1 MFEGSCVALV
11 TPFKDGLVDDKK
23 LAELVEF
30 QIAGG
35 TSAGETQ
42 KAADKVATIFPTAA
56 EDYREAISRLTD
68 PALDPTAE
76 ETVEA
81 RAALARGG

>member
-35 TSAGETQ
+35 TSAI
-42 KAADKVATIFPTAA
+42 VP
-56 EDYREAISRLTD
+56 
-68 PALDPTAE
+68 
-76 ETVEA
+76 
-81 RAALARGG
+81 